1 MSVRTTI
8 DLPDELYE
16 ALRKHAASENTS
28 IRSLVVAA
36 IEGRFAK
43 KQRGVPVLKPPV
55 PGRGKPGPRCPD
67 RENLYEILFT

>member
-16 ALRKHAASENTS
+16 ALRKQAAGENTS

-36 IEGRFAK
+36 IEARFARK
-43 KQRGVPVLKPPV
+43 RQSVPVLKPPV
-55 PGRGKPGPRCPD
+55 PGSGKPGPRCPD
-67 RENLYEILFT
+67 RENPYDILFT